1 MATRRWQGGALPV
14 AQKETITIGGTWVAA
29 DTLTVTC
36 NGRSIVLT
44 IGTTV
49 TTTQIATELAAAL
62 GSTSTALGTGYSVTE
77 RGPNIA
83 EFREFVSGE
92 TVPAASGSTVILVG
106 KTKGKPYTITVAK
119 SSTSGTVSTAT
130 TISASG
136 PNHFSTAANWSGGSV
151 PVDSDDIVI
160 DSGNVDILYGLAQ
173 SSVSP
178 ASITITQ
185 GYTGRI
191 GLPDTNQDDSGYP
204 YAEYRDKYLALGTS
218 SDAVTQALTIGGGD
232 GPGSPRIK
240 IDSGSGQ
247 CNLVV
252 LNSGTPEIVGTPAI
266 LWKGTHVSNTATIN
280 RGSVGVAFYPS
291 ETSALM
297 TCRIGF
303 VNNQASDANVRI
315 GSGVTLTTLTQTGSV
330 LYTSCAV
337 TTATQ
342 TGGSWYHLSGVAV
355 TVTIN
360 GGYCSYQSTGTL
372 TTLVLAGGELDF
384 RADTRSRTITNCDL
398 FAGAVFR
405 DPAGTVTFTN
415 GLDLNRTDLQ
425 GVLLQIPQNKR
436 LTFGSVS

>member
-1 MATRRWQGGALPV
+1 M
-14 AQKETITIGGTWVAA
+14 
-29 DTLTVTC
+29 
-36 NGRSIVLT
+36 
-44 IGTTV
+44 
-49 TTTQIATELAAAL
+49 
-62 GSTSTALGTGYSVTE
+62 
-77 RGPNIA
+77 
-83 EFREFVSGE
+83 
-92 TVPAASGSTVILVG
+92 
-106 KTKGKPYTITVAK
+106 
-119 SSTSGTVSTAT
+119 
-130 TISASG
+130 
-136 PNHFSTAANWSGGSV
+136 

-160 DSGNVDILYGLAQ
+160 DAGNVDILYGLAQ
-173 SSVSP
+173 SAVSP

-191 GLPDTNQDDSGYP
+191 GLPDTNQDDAGYP

-218 SDAVTQALTIGGGD
+218 ADAVTQALTIGGGD

-252 LNSGTPEIVGTPAI
+252 LNSGTPEILGTPAI

-280 RGSVGVAFYPS
+280 RGSVGIAFFAS
-291 ETSALM
+291 ETSAVM

-303 VNNQASDANVRI
+303 VTNQQSDASVRI

-337 TTATQ
+337 TTSTQ

-372 TTLVLAGGELDF
+372 TTLVLASGELDF
-384 RADTRSRTITNCDL
+384 RADARARTITNCDL
-398 FAGAVFR
+398 FAGATFR